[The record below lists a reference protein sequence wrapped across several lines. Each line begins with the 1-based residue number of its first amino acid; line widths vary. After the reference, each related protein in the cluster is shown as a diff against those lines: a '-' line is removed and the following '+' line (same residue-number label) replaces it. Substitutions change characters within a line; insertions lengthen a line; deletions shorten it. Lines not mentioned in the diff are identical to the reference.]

1 MKTMWR
7 WMGAWLL
14 ACAAAMPA
22 QAALVADS
30 VAEFSGTQGA
40 EGWSYGYFN
49 HTALGAY
56 STGGFNAFALYDAGL
71 ERWQAS
77 ETQVGAA
84 NNVYLSTSRFGGHP
98 NGVGPDAQ
106 DAAIWAMRRWV
117 SDVDGPLRL
126 DFDLRKLNTNP
137 DSGGITGHVF
147 VDGVEVFSSFIA
159 ATDDVG
165 IQSFL
170 MLDVSVGSLIDF
182 AIDPAGMLVP
192 GRGDDVQSARADG
205 TWFSARIAT
214 AEVPEPA
221 ALALV
226 LAALGGLFGAR
237 AFSVARRRRG
247 AVFSPAA
254 WSCAGRA

>member
-1 MKTMWR
+1 MNTVWR
-7 WMGAWLL
+7 WMGACLL
-14 ACAAAMPA
+14 ACAAAAMPA

-40 EGWSYGYFN
+40 DGWSYGYFN

-56 STGGFNAFALYDAGL
+56 TTGGFSNFALYDAGL

-77 ETQVGAA
+77 
-84 NNVYLSTSRFGGHP
+84 
-98 NGVGPDAQ
+98 DAQ

-117 SDVDGPLRL
+117 SDVDGPVRL

-137 DSGGITGHVF
+137 ASGGITGHVF
-147 VDGVEVFSSFIA
+147 VDGVEVFSSFIS

-182 AIDPAGMLVP
+182 AIDPAGELVP
-192 GRGDDVQSARADG
+192 GRGDGVESARSDG
-205 TWFSARIAT
+205 TLFSARIAT
-214 AEVPEPA
+214 VEVPEPA

-226 LAALGGLFGAR
+226 LAALGGLGGLRGAR
-237 AFSVARRRRG
+237 LLRRRG
-247 AVFSPAA
+247 AGFQPGCFVV
-254 WSCAGRA
+254 RR